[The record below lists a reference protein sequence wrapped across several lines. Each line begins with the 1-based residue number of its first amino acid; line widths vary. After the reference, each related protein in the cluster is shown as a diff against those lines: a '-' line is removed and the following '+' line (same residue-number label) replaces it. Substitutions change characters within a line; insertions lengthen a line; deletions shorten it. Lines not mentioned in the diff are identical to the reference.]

1 MGSSYFANPVVFL
14 IDTIFALYIL
24 AVMLRFL
31 LQWVNADFYNPISQF
46 LVKITHPPL
55 KVLRRFVP
63 SIGRIDTASIV
74 LMLALQMTAGFLIFT
89 MQGAATPIAALF
101 VWALAELIEILINLY
116 VFAILIQVI
125 LSWVNPGTYNPGIS
139 LIYNLTE
146 PMLRVVRNILPPMG
160 GIDLSPLFVLIG
172 LQLIKM
178 LLIPPLVDAVKILSA
193 V

>member
-1 MGSSYFANPVVFL
+1 MGSSYFVNPVIFI

-46 LVKITHPPL
+46 LVKITHSPL
-55 KVLRRFVP
+55 KILRRAIP

-74 LMLALQMTAGFLIFT
+74 FMMLLQMLAGFLIFT
-89 MQGAATPIAALF
+89 MNGAATPIGALF
-101 VWALAELIEILINLY
+101 VWALTELLTLLINLY

-125 LSWVNPGTYNPGIS
+125 VSWVNPGTYNPGVS

-146 PMLRVVRNILPPMG
+146 PILRVVRNILPPMG
-160 GIDLSPLFVLIG
+160 GIDLSALVVLIG
-172 LQLIKM
+172 LQLVKM
-178 LLIPPLVDAVKILSA
+178 VLLPPLIQAIQILS
-193 V
+193 

>member
-1 MGSSYFANPVVFL
+1 MGSSYFVNPVIFI
-14 IDTIFALYIL
+14 IDTVFALYIL
-24 AVMLRFL
+24 AIMLRFL

-55 KVLRRFVP
+55 KLLRRAIP

-74 LMLALQMTAGFLIFT
+74 FMLVLQMLAGFLIFT
-89 MQGAATPIAALF
+89 MKGAVTPIGALF
-101 VWALAELIEILINLY
+101 VWALAELLTLLINLY

-125 LSWVNPGTYNPGIS
+125 VSWVNPGTYNPGVS

-160 GIDLSPLFVLIG
+160 GIDLSALVVLIG

-178 LLIPPLVDAVKILSA
+178 VLLPPLIQAIEILS
-193 V
+193 